1 MATLV
6 VHDETATGRPVSRIS
21 LPDLPATITVRELVR
36 LRVREEVARH
46 NALPQAVF
54 AGLVRPLEAE
64 VVANGYRLK
73 SPRRLDWEK
82 QADIAVDAFER
93 NGFFILVG
101 DRQVEDLDE
110 TIDLAADPHVAFVR
124 LTPLVGG

>member
-1 MATLV
+1 MKP
-6 VHDETATGRPVSRIS
+6 RPAVRSAGS
-21 LPDLPATITVRELVR
+21 ACPTFPATITVRELVR

>member
-6 VHDETATGRPVSRIS
+6 VHDETATGRPVRQIS